1 MWTDPFPTFLPAY
14 KLKRRIGPIFSLRDS
29 LHVLPSGRVHGGI
42 TVSFWTAPDRLQSQE
57 RLAATVS

>member
-14 KLKRRIGPIFSLRDS
+14 KLKRRIGPIFSLRVS
-29 LHVLPSGRVHGGI
+29 LHVLPSGRVHGGMTFRFGLHLI
-42 TVSFWTAPDRLQSQE
+42 AFQSQE